1 MDFNETADKIESLLR
16 ARPLDG
22 WEIFQVASRN
32 LSIEVKEQKVDTFT
46 CSAPVGVS
54 IRVLTAGRMGF
65 SFSTSLDEADL
76 GKMIDNALVGAENQT
91 ADEFLGFSPPEAY
104 PDIPGLFDEGL
115 SLVGD
120 PVCFMKIGGLKTNN
134 RKPKGAKV

>member
-1 MDFNETADKIESLLR
+1 MDFKYTADKIESLLR
-16 ARPLDG
+16 GRPLDG

-32 LSIEVKEQKVDTFT
+32 LSIDVKEQKVDTFT
-46 CSAPVGVS
+46 CSAPAGVS

-91 ADEFLGFSPPEAY
+91 AD
-104 PDIPGLFDEGL
+104 
-115 SLVGD
+115 
-120 PVCFMKIGGLKTNN
+120 
-134 RKPKGAKV
+134 